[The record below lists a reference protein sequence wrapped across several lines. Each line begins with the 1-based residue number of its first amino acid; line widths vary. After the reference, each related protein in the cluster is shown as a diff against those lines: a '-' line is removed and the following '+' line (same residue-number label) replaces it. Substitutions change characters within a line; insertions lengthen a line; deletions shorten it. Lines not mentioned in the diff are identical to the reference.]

1 MRGEIATFA
10 TANTKFHTRQ
20 HDTIHTVKTHI
31 QRWTLP
37 LLLVAFGFSASSF
50 LNRAGIV
57 NAASKPVYELR
68 TYTTLEGRLPALE
81 TRFREHTMK
90 IFEKHNMKNV
100 GYWIPQDEPRH
111 SNTLI
116 YIISHASREAAKA
129 NWAAFIADP
138 EWKTVAKNSEAD
150 GKIVAKVE
158 SVFMDSATYSPIQ

>member
-1 MRGEIATFA
+1 M
-10 TANTKFHTRQ
+10 TAVSRSHSRNALTDWPRNSA
-20 HDTIHTVKTHI
+20 TIHTMKAPI
-31 QRWTLP
+31 QRWIFP
-37 LLLVAFGFSASSF
+37 ALLIALGFAASS
-50 LNRAGIV
+50 LVHRSGTV

-68 TYTTLEGRLPALE
+68 TYTTLDGRLPALE

-129 NWAAFIADP
+129 NWAAFVADP